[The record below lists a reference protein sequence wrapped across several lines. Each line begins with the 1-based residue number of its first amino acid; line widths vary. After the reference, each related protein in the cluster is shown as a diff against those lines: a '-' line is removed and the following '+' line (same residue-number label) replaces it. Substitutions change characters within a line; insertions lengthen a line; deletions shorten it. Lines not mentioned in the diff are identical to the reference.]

1 MRAMMLYIATGT
13 VFKKHKTKKKL
24 HLRVMA
30 GVMKN
35 EKVMEKLAK
44 EYLRSMYPAER
55 GYFRHKVSVDEV
67 PISVVEI
74 WHSQLNEEKH

>member
-1 MRAMMLYIATGT
+1 MRLYIATVT
-13 VFKKHKTKKKL
+13 VFKKHKTKRKV
-24 HLRVMA
+24 HLKVMA

-35 EKVMEKLAK
+35 EKVMEKWVK
-44 EYLRSMYPAER
+44 EYFRSMYPNER
-55 GYFRHKVSVDEV
+55 GYFRHKVRISEV